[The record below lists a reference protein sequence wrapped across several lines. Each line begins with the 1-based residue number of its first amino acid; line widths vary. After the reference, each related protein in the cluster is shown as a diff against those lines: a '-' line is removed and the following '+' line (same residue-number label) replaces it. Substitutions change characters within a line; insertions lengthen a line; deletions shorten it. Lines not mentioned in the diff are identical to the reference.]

1 MTMAWAYS
9 LKGWINVL
17 SALCA
22 IAAAVLWITSAR
34 VQVWADGQTSA
45 QPTNM
50 VMWKN
55 GRLFDVT
62 GTAEAQSKWSACAAY
77 AAAAAAVL
85 QALAAFLK
93 D

>member
-1 MTMAWAYS
+1 MTLAWAHS

-17 SALCA
+17 SALFA
-22 IAAAVLWITSAR
+22 IAAAVLWIKSAN
-34 VQVWADGQTSA
+34 VQVWADGQLG
-45 QPTNM
+45 PKGTNM

-62 GTAEAQSKWSACAAY
+62 GTAEAQSRWSAWAAY
-77 AAAAAAVL
+77 AAAATL
-85 QALAAFLK
+85 QALAAFLT